1 MDIIE
6 TITADHDDTARL
18 IETLDRIAGDD
29 ARTSEAMRLAFKL
42 AVGLKTHA
50 KAEERV
56 LYEAM
61 RSSTAR
67 LAEFALEG
75 PYEHQVLDLMLDKLV
90 VHRPGPELRAIV
102 HVIRAQFEHHARE
115 DEERVVLPAFRA
127 AFSEEERAQL
137 AHDFLDAKRRVQPQ
151 IERLVGAPARGTH
164 DGRTGFHIHGHR
176 R

>member
-6 TITADHDDTARL
+6 VITADHDDAATL
-18 IETLDRIAGDD
+18 IDTLEQLAGDD
-29 ARTSEAMRLAFKL
+29 ARTSEAMRLAFRL

-61 RSSTAR
+61 RSATTQ
-67 LAEFALEG
+67 LAEHALEC

-90 VHRPGPELRAIV
+90 VHRPGPELRAIL
-102 HVIRAQFEHHARE
+102 HVIKAQFELHART
-115 DEERVVLPAFRA
+115 EEEGIVLPAVRA
-127 AFSEEERAQL
+127 SFLDDERAQL
-137 AHDFLDAKRRVQPQ
+137 AKDFLDAKERLQPQ

-164 DGRTGFHIHGHR
+164 DGRSLHIHGHR